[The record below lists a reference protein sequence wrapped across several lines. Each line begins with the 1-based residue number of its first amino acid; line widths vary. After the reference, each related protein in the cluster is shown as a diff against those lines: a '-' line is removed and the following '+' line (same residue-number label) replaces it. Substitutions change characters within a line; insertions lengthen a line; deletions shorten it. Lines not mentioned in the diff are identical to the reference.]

1 MEWFRVPVQPVSN
14 ARAFTGAGPYPA
26 LTAGKRTGGEPDLM
40 WTPNSL
46 KLFIRFL
53 PLFVSLSCLIDF
65 EASSPAQEATPV
77 MRPEM
82 MSQFFESFGQRL
94 REARP
99 SPPED
104 PAKFV
109 LWRDRLMERHAKA
122 LGVPPVHSP
131 EPIEFETVGV
141 MEREGYTLKKI
152 LFETRPGV
160 LATGHLYF
168 PDQLDKPAPAVLNVH
183 GHWPGAKN
191 AVQVHARC
199 VFLAMRGFV
208 VLSLDALGAGERAYK
223 GITYHGRHL
232 GYHPFLAG
240 TSLAGL
246 QVMENRRALDL
257 LTSIPEV
264 DAEAVGATGASGGGN
279 QTFHLAILDPRI
291 RAAVGVCFFGS
302 YHGYLRGAH
311 CACETVP
318 GVLKYADEGD
328 LAGLVAPRSLL
339 IIAAKEDAGA
349 AFRIEDARIQAEA
362 ARKLFQLAGAPD
374 RFEFIEFEG
383 GHDYSQSMRET
394 MVAFFERTLRG
405 RDAGES
411 IPEPTLD
418 LLTPEELRVLDA
430 DSLPEGARY
439 APHIAAEESIR
450 LADAFS
456 ASGGDW
462 KDPRKRPELRAR
474 LVEEVFGGFPDRVP
488 FDATTEHG
496 GKSVR
501 LRSEEGVWID
511 LECLNSVDDPDRILI
526 VVGPTSEPIPNR
538 EAEKGAV
545 LRLHPRG
552 TGPTLWP
559 AANTVDCEDYLL
571 AQGSVV
577 LGRPMMGQWVWDILR
592 VVEFL
597 EADVPK
603 AKVALYGEGVFG
615 WAAMFAALLDERIDE
630 VGAGEVLS
638 SFGWPDR
645 FDDRWG
651 LVHFIP
657 GLAAFGDIPQFAQ
670 GIHPRKLILNHP
682 RDGSGAAVPK

>member
-1 MEWFRVPVQPVSN
+1 
-14 ARAFTGAGPYPA
+14 
-26 LTAGKRTGGEPDLM
+26 
-40 WTPNSL
+40 
-46 KLFIRFL
+46 
-53 PLFVSLSCLIDF
+53 
-65 EASSPAQEATPV
+65 
-77 MRPEM
+77 MRPETIPR
-82 MSQFFESFGQRL
+82 FFESLGDKLKQ
-94 REARP
+94 ARP
-99 SPPED
+99 PLPED
-104 PAKFV
+104 PAEFSE
-109 LWRDRLMERHAKA
+109 WRECLLERHAKA

-131 EPIEFETVGV
+131 EPIEFETVKV
-141 MEREGYTLKKI
+141 VEREGYTLKKI

-160 LATGHLYF
+160 HAIGHLYL
-168 PDQLDKPAPAVLNVH
+168 PAQPDKPAPAVLNVH

-257 LTSIPEV
+257 LTNLPEV
-264 DAEAVGATGASGGGN
+264 DDGAVGVTGASGGGN

-318 GVLKYADEGD
+318 GVLTYADEGD
-328 LAGLVAPRSLL
+328 LAGLVAPRSLM
-339 IIAAKEDAGA
+339 IIAAKEDSGA
-349 AFRIEDARIQAEA
+349 AFRIEDARIQSETA
-362 ARKLFQLAGAPD
+362 KKMFNLAGAPD

-405 RDAGES
+405 RDLGGS

-418 LLTPEELRVLDA
+418 LMTPEELRVLDA
-430 DSLPEGARY
+430 DSLPGGMSY
-439 APHIAAEESIR
+439 SPHIAAEESAR
-450 LADAFS
+450 LTESFA

-462 KDPRKRPELRAR
+462 KDPLKRPELRAR
-474 LVEEVFGGFPDRVP
+474 LVEEVFGGFSDRVP
-488 FDATTEHG
+488 FDATAEDG
-496 GKSVR
+496 GRTVR

-526 VVGPTSEPIPNR
+526 VIGPTSDPIPNGA
-538 EAEKGAV
+538 AEKGAV

-571 AQGSVV
+571 AQGSIV

-597 EADVPK
+597 ESDVPK
-603 AKVALYGEGVFG
+603 AKVALYGEGAFG

-638 SFGWPDR
+638 SFVWPDR

-657 GLAAFGDIPQFAQ
+657 RLAEFGDLPQIAE
-670 GIHPRKLILNHP
+670 GIHPRKLTLNHP
-682 RDGSGAAVPK
+682 RDGSGAVVPDKE